1 MTSPTGIPFFQLV
14 AAVEEALKGP
24 LPGAPAHALLAP
36 RPRREW
42 PAGFDAAL
50 ARDAAGLLLLFPVDG
65 RAHIVLTVR
74 SNRLGRHGGQ
84 ISLPGGAVE
93 PGETFE
99 QAALRE
105 AREEIGLATDTLRL
119 LGALSPVD
127 IPVSGFTLHPIVAST
142 PERPSLTP
150 ADGEVAAI
158 LEVAV
163 DALVQGAAV
172 RQRQATG
179 GGPAVTTPMFL
190 AGGAEVWGATAMVLS
205 ELLALLGWM
214 GPVTKLRLKP
224 PS

>member
-1 MTSPTGIPFFQLV
+1 MTSPTRIPCSELV
-14 AAVEEALKGP
+14 AAVTEGLKGP
-24 LPGAPAHALLAP
+24 LPGPRAHALLAP

-42 PAGFDAAL
+42 PAGFDSAL

-65 RAHIVLTVR
+65 RAHIVLTAR
-74 SNRLGRHGGQ
+74 SDGLGRHSGQ
-84 ISLPGGAVE
+84 ISLPGGVVE

-105 AREEIGLATDTLRL
+105 AREEIGLEVDSVRT

-127 IPVSGFTLHPIVAST
+127 IPVSGFKLHPIVAAT
-142 PERPSLTP
+142 PERPSFAP
-150 ADGEVAAI
+150 APGEVSAI

-163 DALVQGAAV
+163 DALARGAAV
-172 RQRQATG
+172 RQRQAG
-179 GGPAVTTPMFL
+179 GATVITPMFL

-214 GPVTKLRLKP
+214 GPDG
-224 PS
+224 